1 MANEHWEEINE
12 WDIEEDMELA
22 QRITVHTVHHSSMSD
37 DENEDSEYQL
47 VQAHKHPT
55 YAAATKWGGRNK
67 KQNLINVTDD
77 ITNDANKVE
86 ETDKKKGVVLGAP
99 TATPATPEVQTPA
112 PNTAASAETSNT
124 ENNIL
129 KGDYDK
135 DYEDIKSSS
144 DDPLQVLESS
154 DREPSKSSTR
164 RHNTKVHKLQ
174 SKRLLN
180 QLVNSTEL
188 ELNEGAVRG
197 DTNRDPEFTKYKLL
211 KKTMRAKNNGSSKSK
226 AERKNGM
233 EKLRVEI
240 IY

>member
-12 WDIEEDMELA
+12 WDIEEDIELA
-22 QRITVHTVHHSSMSD
+22 QRITVHTVHHSSVSD
-37 DENEDSEYQL
+37 DESEDSEYQL

-55 YAAATKWGGRNK
+55 YAAAAKWGGRNK
-67 KQNLINVTDD
+67 KPNLINVNDE
-77 ITNDANKVE
+77 ITNNEVE

-99 TATPATPEVQTPA
+99 IATSKIQTPTP
-112 PNTAASAETSNT
+112 PNSTASAETSNA

-129 KGDYDK
+129 KDDHNT
-135 DYEDIKSSS
+135 DHEDVKSTSF
-144 DDPLQVLESS
+144 DPLQVIESS
-154 DREPSKSSTR
+154 DRETSKSSTR
-164 RHNTKVHKLQ
+164 RHNTKVHKMQ

-180 QLVNSTEL
+180 QLVNSTDL

-211 KKTMRAKNNGSSKSK
+211 KKTMRAKNNGTSKSK

>member
-12 WDIEEDMELA
+12 WDIEEDIELA

-37 DENEDSEYQL
+37 DESEDSEYQL

-55 YAAATKWGGRNK
+55 YAAAAKWGGRNK
-67 KQNLINVTDD
+67 KTNLININDE
-77 ITNDANKVE
+77 ITNNVNEVE
-86 ETDKKKGVVLGAP
+86 ETDKKKTVKGVVLGAP
-99 TATPATPEVQTPA
+99 VATSEI
-112 PNTAASAETSNT
+112 PNSTVSA

-129 KGDYDK
+129 KGDNT
-135 DYEDIKSSS
+135 DYEDIKSTSFDS
-144 DDPLQVLESS
+144 LQVIESS
-154 DREPSKSSTR
+154 DRETSKSSTR
-164 RHNTKVHKLQ
+164 RHNTKVHKIQ

-180 QLVNSTEL
+180 QLVNSTDL

-211 KKTMRAKNNGSSKSK
+211 KKTMRAKNNGTSKSK

>member
-1 MANEHWEEINE
+1 INE
-12 WDIEEDMELA
+12 WDVEEDMELA
-22 QRITVHTVHHSSMSD
+22 QRITVHTVHHYSMSD
-37 DENEDSEYQL
+37 DESEDSEYQL

-55 YAAATKWGGRNK
+55 YAAAAKWGGRIK
-67 KQNLINVTDD
+67 KPNLININDET
-77 ITNDANKVE
+77 TNDANEVE
-86 ETDKKKGVVLGAP
+86 ETDKKKDIKGVVLGAP
-99 TATPATPEVQTPA
+99 IATPVTPA
-112 PNTAASAETSNT
+112 PNAVASVETSNT

-129 KGDYDK
+129 KGDHDK
-135 DYEDIKSSS
+135 DYVYEDIKSSS

-154 DREPSKSSTR
+154 DRETSKSSTR

-180 QLVNSTEL
+180 QLVNSADL

-233 EKLRVEI
+233 EKL
-240 IY
+240 

>member
-12 WDIEEDMELA
+12 WDIEEDIDLA

-55 YAAATKWGGRNK
+55 YAAAAKWGGRNK
-67 KQNLINVTDD
+67 KTNLININDE
-77 ITNDANKVE
+77 ITNNVNEVE
-86 ETDKKKGVVLGAP
+86 ESDKKKTVKGVVLGTP
-99 TATPATPEVQTPA
+99 IATSEIQTPA
-112 PNTAASAETSNT
+112 PNSTVSAETLNA

-129 KGDYDK
+129 KGDNTDYD
-135 DYEDIKSSS
+135 DTKSTSFDS
-144 DDPLQVLESS
+144 LQVIESS
-154 DREPSKSSTR
+154 DRETSKSSTR

-180 QLVNSTEL
+180 QLVNSTDL

-197 DTNRDPEFTKYKLL
+197 DINRDPEFTKYKLL